1 MSDFKEVGFARALAR
16 ELYVHNHK
24 DFESP
29 FEAAQDAL
37 LFMTAI
43 NSVFPFTD
51 VHTRTS
57 VKNDGSNQS

>member
-29 FEAAQDAL
+29 FEAAQDA
-37 LFMTAI
+37 FENVGAI
-43 NSVFPFTD
+43 IP
-51 VHTRTS
+51 H
-57 VKNDGSNQS
+57 